1 MEVLREIFTKVETKG
16 ILNTYISK
24 RASLVKTKKN
34 KLVSYW
40 PVSSG
45 WLSLHPFVDIIRYE
59 RKCMK
64 IL

>member
-34 KLVSYW
+34 KLVSY
-40 PVSSG
+40 
-45 WLSLHPFVDIIRYE
+45 
-59 RKCMK
+59 
-64 IL
+64 